1 MYILQHAWTYT
12 LSNEVLSN
20 TERVLARATVVLCAV
35 NRNKIFYIV
44 VLSIKAILYSNII
57 GRRLRIIPTTLLNN
71 YNFSK
76 KKLLCQYFLQHLF
89 ISTIIKI

>member
-12 LSNEVLSN
+12 LSNEVLCK

-76 KKLLCQYFLQHLF
+76 KKLLCQYFLRHLF